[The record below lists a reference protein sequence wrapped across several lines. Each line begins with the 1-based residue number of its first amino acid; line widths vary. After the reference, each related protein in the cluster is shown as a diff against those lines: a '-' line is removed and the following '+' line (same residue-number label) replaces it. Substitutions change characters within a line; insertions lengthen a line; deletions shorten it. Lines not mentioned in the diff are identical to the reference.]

1 MAEVSLTVATKNN
14 LAGKKYNIS
23 KLCQSVEQVRS
34 SKMNLTGSGTLLLN
48 TVSQLEPLFLKK
60 S

>member
-14 LAGKKYNIS
+14 LAGKKYKIS